1 MFLAN
6 KRTLINHRILL
17 LDLTTSAGLGASA
30 VAINRD
36 ERVVVDVF
44 LGLIKIAGLS
54 TNYRTNMFSLW
65 IAAEQWRLGSP
76 QDAFGGLNL
85 CA

>member
-44 LGLIKIAGLS
+44 LGLIKIAGL
-54 TNYRTNMFSLW
+54 
-65 IAAEQWRLGSP
+65 
-76 QDAFGGLNL
+76 GL
-85 CA
+85 

>member
-44 LGLIKIAGLS
+44 LGLINSASPL
-54 TNYRTNMFSLW
+54 NRTTKLTSGN
-65 IAAEQWRLGSP
+65 ET
-76 QDAFGGLNL
+76 
-85 CA
+85 